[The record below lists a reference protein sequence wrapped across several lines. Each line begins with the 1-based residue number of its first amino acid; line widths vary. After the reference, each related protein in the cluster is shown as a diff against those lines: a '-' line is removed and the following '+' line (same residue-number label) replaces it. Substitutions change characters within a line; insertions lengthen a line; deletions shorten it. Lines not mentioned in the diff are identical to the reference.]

1 MRIKILTLLILL
13 TNTAVN
19 TIFAQV
25 SAYPFSQLSTT
36 YTAITGGQVL
46 GSTTS
51 DDQVF
56 VDPAAPAGVASGATG
71 VGLPIGFN
79 FTYNGRT
86 YDRFAVNTNGW
97 IVLGQS
103 TSTPA
108 VNTNSSSGYTPIS
121 STSTA
126 PAALQNRIAGFARD
140 LQGQTGSTLRYQTIG
155 TAPNRVLVVQ
165 WSNFRRFAG
174 TGEVFNFQIR
184 LNELGGIVQVVY
196 GTCTATSTTNYTVQ
210 VGLRGDANTDFNNR
224 NVPTTG
230 NWATSTAGATN
241 AATCNYRNNLQPIS
255 GLTFQWGL
263 LVNDDA
269 GISALLNPTAPLTPG
284 LQPVNVSIN
293 NFGNNVINSA
303 NIEWSVAGVL
313 QTPVPFTGPLAAG
326 GNTSVSLGNFNFPP
340 NPTLY
345 RFWTSQP
352 NGVNDPRNNNDTFQI
367 TLCGALAAGTYTVG
381 SPTSDFPTISDM
393 MTALYSCGI
402 SGPVTMNLQP
412 GLYSGAVRF
421 AGPIIGASATNRVV
435 INGTGTDVTVLT
447 HDGTG
452 TNGNATLA
460 LDGANFVTIQNLTI
474 RNTGTTLAWGALL
487 INNASNNRL
496 LNNKIEMFYNPGV
509 ISVYGIAIQAAYAA
523 AGTEGNNGS
532 FNIIQGNIISGGD
545 MGIRIEAATATRNTY
560 NRVLNNI
567 ISNVDDYGIYADDQD
582 SLEIIGNRVE
592 NLLSTNNYG
601 MYLTDARSYNISNN
615 FVSAGDY
622 GIYCLNMGTSGNVTV
637 RNRIF
642 NNMVQFVD
650 IYGFYFS
657 GVRASDFYHNTINGV
672 GTSPTSVASYIL
684 TPNDVNIKNNIFANE
699 TGYVF
704 RSSVASP
711 FASMNNNLFYQNIPN
726 PNSNYIAFGTTLFSD
741 FTQWQTNT
749 FGHGANDVSG
759 NPVFFSSTDLHVDG
773 ILANDAGDNSVAIT
787 TDIDGESRPFTGSTT
802 VDIGADEYKPK
813 DNDAGVINMTTP
825 NSPLAAGFQP
835 VTVTVKNFAVQPLT
849 IFTVQWKYNGVQ
861 QSNFTYTGS
870 PIAPQQT
877 TDVVLGS
884 INYFPG
890 TSADMEFWTILPNSV
905 PDERTS
911 NDTFRIFLCP
921 GLNGQYS
928 VGRPTDDFPSIAEAI
943 STLYQCG
950 VSGPVT
956 MTLSPGTY
964 TGQQLALT
972 GNIPGSS
979 LSNTVTFDGVNPD
992 SVTLTHDG
1000 SGNLQFATVILNE
1013 VQFITVQNMTIN
1025 TTAQGVIRGHGIHL
1039 INQAD
1044 NNKII
1049 GNVINATWAPAIL
1062 DKIGIVA
1069 SASLS
1074 DDFAEGNTANNLLI
1088 EGNTI
1093 NGGEMGIHIE
1103 GELNNPIRN
1112 ISIINNR
1119 IEAYDDYGVYGD
1131 EIDSLVIESNTIIST
1146 TGSTAASG
1154 LYLFDPVYYRI
1165 QKNFILTNDWG
1176 IYLSSA
1182 NNPAFG
1188 SRAIISNNMV
1198 TSRTDDALYMTTS
1211 GTVDIWHNTFASSA
1225 ATTASCNGAYILAP
1239 VSGTIDIR
1247 NNIFST
1253 TSTSTT
1259 SYAFEC
1265 TVNTAQLDMD
1275 NNNFFSAGVNT
1286 IRYAT
1291 TNYTFNNWR
1300 LNNVYGY
1307 DQNSLNV
1314 NPQYVNIANGDL
1326 HIQNVLLHAAADSS
1340 IVIPTDIDGDQRP
1353 SAGSTRPDI
1362 GADEIFLINNDA
1374 IAVAVVNPVSNVC
1387 ENATQSVDVTVGN
1400 SGLALVTAVNVTVN
1414 VTGSL
1419 TTTLTGSY
1427 SGSLST
1433 GQTANVNV
1441 GTINTT
1447 GGGTFCFEVIVQMVG
1462 DANTANDTFFIC
1474 RNIVPA
1480 TPVFSVNNACLNQ
1493 SGSITTVPSGGIN
1506 WYDVPAGGAVL
1517 STSDTFVTGPLV
1529 FGTTY
1534 YAEVI
1539 ACGTTRFPVN
1549 VGIIIPSPINIGND
1563 TTICSN
1569 STLDI
1574 SAPANLA
1581 SYLWSTGQTTQTI
1594 TVQNASLYSLTVT
1607 DANGCRIVDTKDVLN
1622 FSNVTLSSS
1631 SNSLTCGN
1639 AGAGFIDL
1647 TVNGSTAPYAYLWSN
1662 GATIEDITGLNTGS
1676 YDVSVTDINGCLF
1689 TETYTVNGPT
1699 SLSFNSINT
1708 SSPSCGIL
1716 VDGLIDL
1723 SVSGGVAPYSYLWS
1737 TGATTEDLNGVANGS
1752 YSVTVT
1758 DANGCQTNITTN
1770 MNIVSTVQITVD
1782 NVQDEAVQLGGA
1794 IDVSVSGGQA
1804 PYYFLWNTGLTSA
1817 SISGLV
1823 AGTYTVTVTDIN
1835 GCSSVQTVVVNYAI
1849 PSLVENIDVVES
1861 LNIFPNPTS
1870 DIVNFQLSL
1879 NEETEV
1885 KLDIYAVDGK
1895 LVQSFTSNNAKVQQ
1909 YSADLSDYP
1918 AGLYM
1923 ARIIIGSE
1931 VVTAKIVLKK

>member
-1 MRIKILTLLILL
+1 MRIKILTLLVLL
-13 TNTAVN
+13 STTAVN
-19 TIFAQV
+19 TILAQV

-51 DDQVF
+51 DDQVY
-56 VDPAAPAGVASGATG
+56 VNPAAPAGVGSGATG

-103 TSTPA
+103 SSTPS
-108 VNTNSSSGYTPIS
+108 VNTNSASGYTPIS

-165 WSNFRRFAG
+165 WSNFRRFVG
-174 TGEVFNFQIR
+174 TGDVINFQIR

-196 GTCTATSTTNYTVQ
+196 GTCSATSTAAITAQ

-230 NWATSTAGATN
+230 NWATSTAGTTN
-241 AATCNYRNNLQPIS
+241 AATCNFRNNLLPIS

-269 GISALLNPTAPLTPG
+269 GINALLNPTAPLTPG

-313 QTPVPFTGPLAAG
+313 QTPVPFTGPLAVG

-352 NGVNDPRNNNDTFQI
+352 NAVNDPRNNNDTFQI

-381 SPTSDFPTISDM
+381 TPTSDFPTISAM
-393 MTALYSCGI
+393 LTALYSCGI

-412 GLYSGAVRF
+412 GLYSGSVRF
-421 AGPIIGASATNRVV
+421 AGPIIGASATNTVT
-435 INGTGTDVTVLT
+435 INGAGTANTILT

-452 TNGNATLA
+452 ANGNATLA
-460 LDGANFVTIQNLTI
+460 FDGVNFVTVQNLSI
-474 RNTGTTLAWGALL
+474 RNTATTLAWGALFT
-487 INNASNNRL
+487 NNASNNRL
-496 LNNKIEMFYNPGV
+496 LNNTIEMFYNPGV
-509 ISVYGIAIQAAYAA
+509 ISVYGVAIQAAYTA

-532 FNIIQGNIISGGD
+532 FNLIQGNRISGGD

-560 NRVLNNI
+560 NRVINNTI
-567 ISNVDDYGIYADDQD
+567 TAVDDYGIYVDDQD
-582 SLEIIGNRVE
+582 SLEIIGNRIE
-592 NLLSTNNYG
+592 NLLSSFTYG
-601 MYLTDARSYNISNN
+601 MYIFDARSYVISSNYVN
-615 FVSAGDY
+615 VNDY
-622 GIYCLNMGTSGNVTV
+622 GLYCFNMGTVGSVTV
-637 RNRIF
+637 RNKVV
-642 NNMVQFVD
+642 NNMVRFTDVS
-650 IYGFYFS
+650 GMYFS
-657 GVRASDFYHNTINGV
+657 GVRATDFYHNTVYGA
-672 GTSPTSVASYIL
+672 GTSNTNASAYLL
-684 TPNDVNIKNNIFANE
+684 TPNDVNVKNNIFANE
-699 TGYVF
+699 SGYVF
-704 RSSVASP
+704 RSSVGSP
-711 FASMNNNLFYQNIPN
+711 FASMNNNLYYQAIPN
-726 PNSNYIAFGTTLFSD
+726 PNNNYIAFGTTLFSN
-741 FTQWQTNT
+741 FAQWQTNT
-749 FGHGANDVSG
+749 FGHGSNDRNG
-759 NPVFFSSTDLHVDG
+759 NPVFFSATDLHVDG
-773 ILANDAGDNSVAIT
+773 ILANDAGDNSVGIT

-825 NSPLAAGFQP
+825 VSPLAAGFQP

-870 PIAPQQT
+870 PISPQQT
-877 TDVVLGS
+877 ADIVLGS

-890 TSADMEFWTILPNSV
+890 TNADMEFWTILPNSV
-905 PDERTS
+905 QDERTS
-911 NDTFRIFLCP
+911 NDTFRIFICP
-921 GLNGQYS
+921 GLNGQYT

-956 MTLSPGTY
+956 FDLSPGVY
-964 TGQQLALT
+964 TGQQLALE

-979 LSNTVTFDGVNPD
+979 LTNTVTFNGVDPD

-1000 SGNLQFATVILNE
+1000 SAQKFATVLLNE
-1013 VQFITVQNMTIN
+1013 VQHITVQNMTIS
-1025 TTAQGVIRGHGIHL
+1025 TTAQGIVRGHGIHL

-1049 GNVINATWAPAIL
+1049 GNVINATWAAAIN
-1062 DKIGIVA
+1062 DKIGIVV

-1074 DDFAEGNTANNLLI
+1074 NDFAEGNTANNLLI

-1103 GELNNPIRN
+1103 GELNAPIRN
-1112 ISIINNR
+1112 ISIIDNT
-1119 IEAYDDYGVYGD
+1119 IQGYDDYGVYAD
-1131 EIDSLVIESNTIIST
+1131 EIDTLVIEANTITST
-1146 TGSTAASG
+1146 TGSTLAAA

-1165 QKNFILTNDWG
+1165 QKNLIHTIDWG

-1182 NNPAFG
+1182 NNPSFG
-1188 SRAIISNNMV
+1188 PRAVISNNMV
-1198 TSRTDDALYMTTS
+1198 TSRADDALYMTTC
-1211 GTVDIWHNTFASSA
+1211 GTVDVWHNTFASSS
-1225 ATTASCNGAYILAP
+1225 ATATSCNGAYIIAP
-1239 VSGTIDIR
+1239 VSGTMDFR

-1253 TSTSTT
+1253 SSTSAT

-1300 LNNVYGY
+1300 ANNAFGY

-1314 NPQYVNIANGDL
+1314 NPQYVSLTNADL
-1326 HIQNVLLHAAADSS
+1326 HIQNVLLHAAADSTIAIAS
-1340 IVIPTDIDGDQRP
+1340 DIDGDQRP

-1362 GADEIFLINNDA
+1362 GADEIFLVNNDA
-1374 IAVAVVNPVSNVC
+1374 IAIGVVSPLANIC
-1387 ENATQSVDVTVGN
+1387 ENATQTVDVTVGN
-1400 SGLALVTAVNVTVN
+1400 SGLASVTAVNVTVN
-1414 VTGSL
+1414 VTGPVN
-1419 TTTLTGSY
+1419 TTLTGSY
-1427 SGSLST
+1427 SGSLAT

-1441 GTINTT
+1441 GNINTT
-1447 GGGTFCFEVIVQMVG
+1447 GGGTFCFQVIVQLIG
-1462 DANTANDTFFIC
+1462 DANSANDTFFVC

-1480 TPVFSVNNACLNQ
+1480 TPVFSVNDACLNQ

-1506 WYDVPAGGAVL
+1506 WYDVPTGGAVL

-1539 ACGTTRFPVN
+1539 ACGATRFPVN

-1563 TTICSN
+1563 TTICTN

-1581 SYLWSTGQTTQTI
+1581 TYLWSTGQTTQTI

-1607 DANGCRIVDTKDVLN
+1607 DANGCRIIDTKDVLN
-1622 FSNVTLSSS
+1622 FPSVTLSSS

-1639 AGAGFIDL
+1639 GGTGFVDL
-1647 TVNGSTAPYAYLWSN
+1647 TVNGSTAPYTYIWST
-1662 GATIEDITGLNTGS
+1662 GETTEDLNGLNTGN
-1676 YDVSVTDINGCLF
+1676 YEVTVTDANACIYSD
-1689 TETYTVNGPT
+1689 TYTVNGPT
-1699 SLSFNSINT
+1699 TLSFNAVNT
-1708 SSPSCGIL
+1708 SSPSCGVL
-1716 VDGLIDL
+1716 VDGLIDV
-1723 SVSGGVAPYSYLWS
+1723 SVAGGVTPYSYLWS

-1758 DANGCQTNITTN
+1758 DANNCQTNITTN
-1770 MNIVSTVQITVD
+1770 MNIVSTLQITVD

-1823 AGTYTVTVTDIN
+1823 AGTYTVTVIDIN
-1835 GCSSVQTVVVNYAI
+1835 GCSSVQTVVVDYTI
-1849 PSLVENIDVVES
+1849 PSLVENVEVVES

-1923 ARIIIGSE
+1923 ARLIIGSE